1 MKKTIMK
8 KTNLKKIIMIALL
21 VFLFFGCVQTQGDFM
36 GVNKNETNNLKETS
50 DLNETNNLNDINKG
64 AVYNNLNTLSKAKS
78 GDIVRVDYVG
88 RFLDNTIFD
97 TSKKPGRTPLEFEVD
112 SGAMIIGFNDAVKG
126 MRVGE
131 TKTVTLAPSQAYG
144 ERNEKNVIT
153 LDSNNFADFNKLE
166 VGMKV
171 SGGNMV
177 GTVISKTDT
186 NAVIDFNPEMA
197 GKTLVFEITLIE
209 IVE

>member
-1 MKKTIMK
+1 MISKKEYFIKKGYFMKKTIMK

-144 ERNEKNVIT
+144 ERNEKKCNH
-153 LDSNNFADFNKLE
+153 S
-166 VGMKV
+166 
-171 SGGNMV
+171 
-177 GTVISKTDT
+177 
-186 NAVIDFNPEMA
+186 
-197 GKTLVFEITLIE
+197 
-209 IVE
+209 